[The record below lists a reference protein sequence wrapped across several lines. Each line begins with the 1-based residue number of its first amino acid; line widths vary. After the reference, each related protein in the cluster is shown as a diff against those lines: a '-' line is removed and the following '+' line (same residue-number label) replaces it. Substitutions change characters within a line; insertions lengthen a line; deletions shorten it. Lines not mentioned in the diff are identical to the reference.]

1 MSEERESKKL
11 MIAEEIQFLR
21 GLSRPKRNA
30 GYGDLAKVAN
40 AKYREGKGL
49 DEIEDEMT
57 EEGYSVSFSILLDL
71 IGVTDY
77 YEFVVDKEDD

>member
-1 MSEERESKKL
+1 MLKE
-11 MIAEEIQFLR
+11 
-21 GLSRPKRNA
+21 
-30 GYGDLAKVAN
+30 
-40 AKYREGKGL
+40 REGKGL

-71 IGVTDY
+71 IGFTDY